1 MNTDEPHDDLLP
13 LLLGIC
19 EDFFV
24 DAGPAV
30 HYELDA
36 LLQARHITGGPGWL
50 IDMLALTRQ
59 RLETPAEPYGSLSR
73 QTADS
78 HESGARSHRH

>member
-1 MNTDEPHDDLLP
+1 MDPGEPHSDLLP

-19 EDFFV
+19 EDFFAN
-24 DAGPAV
+24 AGPAIHHEV
-30 HYELDA
+30 DG

-59 RLETPAEPYGSLSR
+59 RLETSAELDGSRSR
-73 QTADS
+73 QTADP